1 MASPTLVLPTPP
13 PPPPSQPVRTVSG
26 RTVQAAQTLPPIA
39 QVEPTVDEL
48 LREVNDARTL
58 VSTISTQLFTLES
71 LRNEVIGLGLTC
83 PFSKLESLS
92 GLTALTGR
100 LILSLSAPLAT
111 VTARIALLSSL
122 AEKGQAA
129 ALPTEISR
137 IQEELE
143 TLKLEVRQNMGKVER
158 AAVEEFEA
166 RDSTKRRLEDRV
178 RSENVGL
185 DEGQIERTCEGAMNG
200 IGMRVELIELTSYS
214 GRVCVENPF
223 TSLSQLIDDAANE
236 HRKQREAGEALSRQG
251 TRTSFATTLVGSQY
265 GKLELGEEGDGQ
277 ENQPLSGLSGAE
289 MGGQGGVKKL
299 SRWQKLKLYWRDY
312 LIRSFLFLSVLGLL
326 VGITVFETI
335 QQGKIKE
342 ENEMSMSEAA
352 AKWAPT
358 GDPGML

>member
-1 MASPTLVLPTPP
+1 MWKQILIADDPP
-13 PPPPSQPVRTVSG
+13 PNSQ
-26 RTVQAAQTLPPIA
+26 
-39 QVEPTVDEL
+39 
-48 LREVNDARTL
+48 VNDARTL

-137 IQEELE
+137 INEELE
-143 TLKLEVRQNMGKVER
+143 TLKLEVRQNMSKVER

-200 IGMRVELIELTSYS
+200 IGMRVELIEVGGTLIPSPEAYLADWCFRDFPQLTSYS

-223 TSLSQLIDDAANE
+223 TSLSQLIDNAANE
-236 HRKQREAGEALSRQG
+236 HRKQREAGEAVRLPLQEYCI
-251 TRTSFATTLVGSQY
+251 A
-265 GKLELGEEGDGQ
+265 ELC
-277 ENQPLSGLSGAE
+277 
-289 MGGQGGVKKL
+289 
-299 SRWQKLKLYWRDY
+299 
-312 LIRSFLFLSVLGLL
+312 
-326 VGITVFETI
+326 
-335 QQGKIKE
+335 
-342 ENEMSMSEAA
+342 
-352 AKWAPT
+352 
-358 GDPGML
+358 